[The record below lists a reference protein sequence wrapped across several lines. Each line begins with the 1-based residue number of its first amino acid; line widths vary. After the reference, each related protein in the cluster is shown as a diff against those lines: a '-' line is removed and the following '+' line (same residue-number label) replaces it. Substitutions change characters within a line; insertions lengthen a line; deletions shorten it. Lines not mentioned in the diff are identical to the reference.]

1 MSHIKRILRKTL
13 WGLAFIA
20 AGSLLLLSNHGVIDA
35 QFSFRQDWPAIFVL
49 IGLSELL
56 DSIG

>member
-1 MSHIKRILRKTL
+1 MSNAKHMAKKAI
-13 WGLAFIA
+13 WGLALIFV
-20 AGSLLLLSNHGVIDA
+20 GTLLLLSNHGVIA
-35 QFSFRQDWPAIFVL
+35 YQFSFRQDWPVIFVL